1 MALLSH
7 NLCIHDCV
15 VLLNKDAICIFHTQI
30 RGCINNFV
38 LNMRSANVEIIPFR
52 EKWALDWSKHS
63 VSGSF

>member
-15 VLLNKDAICIFHTQI
+15 TLLNKDAIVFFILKL
-30 RGCINNFV
+30 GVYNFV

-52 EKWALDWSKHS
+52 EKRALDCSKHS